1 MYSILKLVS
10 RPSTVSCIRHLKINT
25 RQPPSRPDLLRFMED
40 VALPVLERPLPD
52 PVEDCYREQI
62 KNKILLDQEDIELA
76 SEYDQFRARRFR
88 EMVESSRIVLLCQE
102 VCIVPPIRFTIAKM
116 QFMKNGF
123 TFMKFPRIVPHLAL
137 ANDHRYENFLPPIL
151 SFGFETIYLSHKDNS
166 LPVAFKLLKK
176 YRNNLLLIGGLVDGR
191 LYNRAGL
198 DALVQLP
205 SIDHF
210 QGELVSI
217 TQLPGSRTLS
227 LANHPARLLS
237 HYLDTYIKAQQTPS

>member
-1 MYSILKLVS
+1 MYSILRLVS
-10 RPSTVSCIRHLKINT
+10 RPSTISCIRHLKMNT
-25 RQPPSRPDLLRFMED
+25 RMPRSRPDLLRFMED
-40 VALPVLERPLPD
+40 ITLPVLEKPLPD
-52 PVEDCYREQI
+52 PAEDCYREQI

-88 EMVESSRIVLLCQE
+88 EMLESSRVVLLCQE
-102 VCIVPPIRFTIAKM
+102 VCIIPPIRYTIAKM

-123 TFMKFPRIVPHLAL
+123 TFIKFPRIVPHLAL
-137 ANDHRYENFLPPIL
+137 ANDTQYENFLPPIL
-151 SFGFETIYLSHKDNS
+151 SFGFETIYLFHKENNLS
-166 LPVAFKLLKK
+166 LAFKLLKK

-198 DALVQLP
+198 ENLVQLP
-205 SIDHF
+205 NIDYF

-217 TQLPGSRTLS
+217 TQLPSSRTLS

-237 HYLDTYIKAQQTPS
+237 HYLDTYVKSQQTKT